1 MFTLAYDRA
10 HNVLL
15 ARFAGVFSSQD
26 IEELDRAV
34 MAFTAREGP
43 SHGLLDFT
51 AVDAISVP
59 LSRLVQR
66 SQQPPFSPGHRR
78 VFVADGA
85 QALELARTFA
95 SEQAL
100 AGSGGVQI
108 VATRA
113 EAYALLRIGKTPRFE
128 PVG

>member
-34 MAFTAREGP
+34 MAFTVREGP
-43 SHGLLDFT
+43 SHGLIDLSP
-51 AVDAISVP
+51 VDAVSVP
-59 LSRLVQR
+59 LSRLVKR

-78 VFVADGA
+78 VFVAAGP

-108 VATRA
+108 AATLQ